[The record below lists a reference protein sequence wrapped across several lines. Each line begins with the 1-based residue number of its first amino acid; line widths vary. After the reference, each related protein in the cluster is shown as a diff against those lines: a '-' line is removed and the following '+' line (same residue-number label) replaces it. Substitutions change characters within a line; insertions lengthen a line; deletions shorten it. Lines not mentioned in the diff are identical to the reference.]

1 MEHEIIG
8 ARVFYLSCR
17 VETYMKRLGI
27 YTCVGGF
34 KIRVYLGL
42 YGLTV
47 YISWFFYGPISRNFI
62 S

>member
-1 MEHEIIG
+1 
-8 ARVFYLSCR
+8 
-17 VETYMKRLGI
+17 MKRLGI